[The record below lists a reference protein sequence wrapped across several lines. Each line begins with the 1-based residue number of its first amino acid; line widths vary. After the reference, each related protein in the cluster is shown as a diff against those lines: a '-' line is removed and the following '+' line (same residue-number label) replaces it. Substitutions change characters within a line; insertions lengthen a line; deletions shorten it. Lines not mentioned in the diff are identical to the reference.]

1 MCPVSLI
8 ETVYLRVNSPLCGT
22 RLFIE
27 NAVAPTGQKSPLFG
41 WLKQRRANLWT
52 GLASQI
58 QRITMMIISYDTWP

>member
-41 WLKQRRANLWT
+41 
-52 GLASQI
+52 
-58 QRITMMIISYDTWP
+58 